1 MEAANN
7 SALHKKPCAEYAA
20 THCSAYQD
28 QTKVMNIALLYTQ
41 RERDIGWMLWR
52 NGYKTL
58 CLMSQLF
65 EFYFSGAPF
74 KKNLGIKMHL
84 SHFKPFQHL

>member
-28 QTKVMNIALLYTQ
+28 QTKVMNIALLYAQ
-41 RERDIGWMLWR
+41 RE
-52 NGYKTL
+52 TL
-58 CLMSQLF
+58 DGCYGVMDTKH
-65 EFYFSGAPF
+65 YV
-74 KKNLGIKMHL
+74 
-84 SHFKPFQHL
+84 

>member
-28 QTKVMNIALLYTQ
+28 QTKVMNIGLLYTQ
-41 RERDIGWMLWR
+41 RE
-52 NGYKTL
+52 TL
-58 CLMSQLF
+58 DGCYGVMDTKH
-65 EFYFSGAPF
+65 YV
-74 KKNLGIKMHL
+74 
-84 SHFKPFQHL
+84 